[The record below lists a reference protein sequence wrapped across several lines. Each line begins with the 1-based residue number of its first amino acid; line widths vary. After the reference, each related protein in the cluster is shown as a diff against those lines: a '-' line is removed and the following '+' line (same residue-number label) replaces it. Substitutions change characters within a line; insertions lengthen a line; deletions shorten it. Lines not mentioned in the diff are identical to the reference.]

1 MIKRLKNKFV
11 ILAMLCLTLLLAVI
25 VTGMNVINYSALAIE
40 ADETLRLLSKNKG
53 FFPDFKGKKFPPHMS
68 KETPYESRY
77 FSILLNEKGK
87 VIQIDTA
94 RIAAVDRKA
103 AIAFATDVFDK
114 SNSSG
119 FVDNFRYMRYAEG
132 ANVRITFLDC
142 GRKLRTFRIFLSA
155 SIGMSLLGLFL
166 VFWVILFFA
175 GKIIRPVAESYE
187 KQKRFIT
194 DAGHEIKTP
203 LTIINANTDLLE
215 MEFGE
220 NECLLD
226 IKQQAARLT
235 SLTNDLVY
243 LARME
248 ESEGSLE
255 MIDMPIS
262 DVVSET
268 VAPFQAVAQGQE
280 KELQCSIQPMLSMKG
295 NQKAIQQLVSILMDN
310 ALKYSPAG
318 EAVIVSFAKQGKTIC
333 LDVYNKTLTPVS
345 QDDLSHVF
353 ERFYRTDRSR
363 NSETGG
369 HGIGL
374 SVAKAI
380 VFAHGGKIQAWAE
393 DEKSF
398 HISIMFTIL

>member
-77 FSILLNEKGK
+77 FSVLLNEKGK

-155 SIGMSLLGLFL
+155 SI
-166 VFWVILFFA
+166 
-175 GKIIRPVAESYE
+175 
-187 KQKRFIT
+187 
-194 DAGHEIKTP
+194 
-203 LTIINANTDLLE
+203 
-215 MEFGE
+215 
-220 NECLLD
+220 
-226 IKQQAARLT
+226 
-235 SLTNDLVY
+235 
-243 LARME
+243 
-248 ESEGSLE
+248 
-255 MIDMPIS
+255 
-262 DVVSET
+262 
-268 VAPFQAVAQGQE
+268 
-280 KELQCSIQPMLSMKG
+280 
-295 NQKAIQQLVSILMDN
+295 
-310 ALKYSPAG
+310 
-318 EAVIVSFAKQGKTIC
+318 
-333 LDVYNKTLTPVS
+333 
-345 QDDLSHVF
+345 
-353 ERFYRTDRSR
+353 
-363 NSETGG
+363 
-369 HGIGL
+369 
-374 SVAKAI
+374 
-380 VFAHGGKIQAWAE
+380 
-393 DEKSF
+393 
-398 HISIMFTIL
+398 